1 MFSEVADGKPN
12 ERGEWQEAVR
22 HMTALQYL
30 QQARSIPIQ
39 LNAMAEQLERL
50 RSAAEYIAPRLSDMP
65 KSATRNVRAGEDA
78 IIRVM
83 DFEERMKTQYE
94 KLAEINETIN
104 SVTDPILQALLV
116 KRYVSGKSWALI
128 SSELSYSA
136 AQVYRLHS
144 AALEEVER
152 LIADESI

>member
-1 MFSEVADGKPN
+1 
-12 ERGEWQEAVR
+12 
-22 HMTALQYL
+22 MTAFQYL
-30 QQARSIPIQ
+30 QQARCIPIQ

-83 DFEERMKTQYE
+83 DFEERMKAQYE
-94 KLAEINETIN
+94 KLAEINETI
-104 SVTDPILQALLV
+104 SAVADPILQALLV

-128 SSELSYSA
+128 SSELSYSV